1 MWAGTRPAGAKP
13 VPAQGRGHVD
23 FGSPSLGLLPPQK
36 GLKLT
41 LGLSGAGDVPSP
53 VLQAA
58 ALPEQSRQAAVGRGW
73 PWAQLVEARAGGSG
87 TTRATSSSSQTEDP
101 NRQGRGRR
109 GELRRH
115 QLSPSGVLAAELG
128 SRCVP
133 TIQHHRPFHR
143 WRTRGLG
150 SSAAWAGGWDG
161 MQSQTLG
168 LQRPALPCHWPHPP
182 GPQDLGPQN
191 PEGSGDHSRLGDLAG
206 RGRRERRGRLVHRD
220 GQESRR
226 GKGWKWG
233 GGWACAPV
241 GCAHL

>member
-1 MWAGTRPAGAKP
+1 MWAGTRPAGAKL
-13 VPAQGRGHVD
+13 VPAQGHGHVD

-109 GELRRH
+109 GELRSISCHPLGCLRQSWGLGACPRSSTTDRFTDGEPGAWGLQ
-115 QLSPSGVLAAELG
+115 QLGWAAGMGCKVRLWVFKGQLCRAIGRIPPVPKTSARRTLRGAGITPVLATWRGEGEERGEGSLSTGTGRSPDEGKDGSGVG
-128 SRCVP
+128 
-133 TIQHHRPFHR
+133 
-143 WRTRGLG
+143 
-150 SSAAWAGGWDG
+150 DG
-161 MQSQTLG
+161 
-168 LQRPALPCHWPHPP
+168 R
-182 GPQDLGPQN
+182 
-191 PEGSGDHSRLGDLAG
+191 
-206 RGRRERRGRLVHRD
+206 
-220 GQESRR
+220 
-226 GKGWKWG
+226 
-233 GGWACAPV
+233 
-241 GCAHL
+241 AHL